1 MFNLGRMSGYGSKV
15 AGMVVAAIGTVTLLV
30 NNYVHLQ
37 LIPGFDAGQHGLLYW
52 WVILMGL
59 YMMAF
64 SKERNDDER
73 VQAVRGFAM
82 RVAFTMSMA
91 SMLSIAI
98 TAWVAVDMQ
107 FDASSLL
114 IIPTFCLL
122 MYHIIFHLGIY
133 FDGVF
138 KYSNHPDIALP
149 KPNKQKGWQ
158 YILYFS
164 IIAILLGLM
173 AYKTFIAK

>member
-1 MFNLGRMSGYGSKV
+1 MFNLGRMSGYGSKI
-15 AGMVVAAIGTVTLLV
+15 AGIVVAAVGTVTLVV
-30 NNYVHLQ
+30 NNFVPLQ
-37 LIPGFDAGQHGLLYW
+37 FIPDFDASQHGFLYW
-52 WVILMGL
+52 WVVLMGL

-64 SKERNDDER
+64 SKEKNDDER
-73 VQAVRGFAM
+73 VQAVRAFAM
-82 RVAFTMSMA
+82 RVAFTMAMTSL
-91 SMLSIAI
+91 LSISI
-98 TAWVAVDMQ
+98 TAWIAVDMS
-107 FDASSLL
+107 FDAGNLL

-122 MYHIIFHLGIY
+122 MYHVVFHLGIY

-138 KYSNHPDIALP
+138 KYSNHHDIALP
-149 KPNKQKGWQ
+149 KPSKQKGWQ